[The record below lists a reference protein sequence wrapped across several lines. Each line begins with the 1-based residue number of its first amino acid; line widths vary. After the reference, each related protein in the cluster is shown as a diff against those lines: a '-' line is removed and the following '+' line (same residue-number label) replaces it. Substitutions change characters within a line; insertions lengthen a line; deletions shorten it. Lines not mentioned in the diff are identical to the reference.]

1 MYIHYATWY
10 IYLKIGVAANILSWF
25 LMSKFDYILVDLL
38 KVPLK
43 IENFMLKRKKYENWY
58 IQGQE

>member
-10 IYLKIGVAANILSWF
+10 IYLKIGVPANILSWF

-43 IENFMLKRKKYENWY
+43 IENFMLKRKKYEN
-58 IQGQE
+58 